1 MHKEGALFPLATARH
16 KYEIDMCTGSL
27 PQKILLFSLP
37 LMATGMLQ
45 LLFNAADI
53 IVVGRYVG
61 SHALAAVGSNG
72 SIINLIVNLFMGISI
87 GGSAV
92 IAQHYG
98 AAQYED
104 VSEATH
110 TCMLV
115 GLISGF
121 FVMVV
126 GVVCTPA
133 ILRLMDTPD
142 DVLPLAILYL
152 RIYFLGMPG
161 SMLYNFG
168 AAVLRGVGDTR
179 RPLIFLFFAGIVNVG
194 LNLLL
199 VIQFNLSVA
208 GVGIATVV
216 SQYISAALVLW
227 CMLKT
232 DGCYHIVLKEL
243 RIHRDKLIRILKIG
257 IPAGLQGAIFSISNV
272 LIQSSINSFGSTA
285 MAGNAAAVN
294 IEGFVFTSCNSVAQ
308 ASLTFTSQ
316 NLGAGQYKRLRGITL
331 WCLALGIL
339 LSEILGFIAYGFG
352 NSLLAFYNK
361 DSEVIAMGMIRMMI
375 VGTTYGLDAIMDI
388 MADIIRRDGQLCHA
402 HDRHSHRRLR
412 LPCGVD
418 LYHFR
423 HSPRSAGTLHLLP
436 HQLDLDLAHP
446 HHLLFHRQAPP
457 TERPNGG
464 SSISMSRMKLITL
477 TLALLATLLV
487 FTACGNPI
495 SEIVHGDPPQA
506 GTPDA
511 SDPLSPEPEPEPEE
525 TEEQRRARLIK
536 KMEDIF
542 AAAEPMENY
551 TFTLNDPVTVEG
563 REYYYGVWQRVI
575 TDYDTQ
581 SRYLST
587 VAEFFITPD
596 GDECY
601 IGNHFP
607 ANEGN
612 GETVVFS
619 SGNIFE
625 EINNG

>member
-1 MHKEGALFPLATARH
+1 
-16 KYEIDMCTGSL
+16 MCTGSL

-98 AAQYED
+98 AGQYQD

-121 FVMVV
+121 FVMAV
-126 GVVCTPA
+126 GLVCTPA

-179 RPLIFLFFAGIVNVG
+179 RPLIFLFFAGVVNVA

-199 VIQFNLSVA
+199 VIQYNMSVA

-232 DGCYHIVLKEL
+232 DGCYHIEKKAL

-272 LIQSSINSFGSTA
+272 LIQSSINSFGSIA

-316 NLGAGQYKRLRGITL
+316 NLGAGQYRRLRGITI
-331 WCLALGIL
+331 WCLVLGIL
-339 LSEILGFIAYGFG
+339 LSEALGFIAYGLG
-352 NSLLAFYNK
+352 HPLLSFYNK

-388 MADIIRRDGQLCHA
+388 MADIIRGLGSSVMPMVVTLIGACGFRVVWIYTIFAAYHDLRVLYISYPISWILTSIA
-402 HDRHSHRRLR
+402 HIICYFIVKRRRLR
-412 LPCGVD
+412 GLTEGV
-418 LYHFR
+418 
-423 HSPRSAGTLHLLP
+423 
-436 HQLDLDLAHP
+436 
-446 HHLLFHRQAPP
+446 P
-457 TERPNGG
+457 T
-464 SSISMSRMKLITL
+464 
-477 TLALLATLLV
+477 V
-487 FTACGNPI
+487 
-495 SEIVHGDPPQA
+495 
-506 GTPDA
+506 
-511 SDPLSPEPEPEPEE
+511 
-525 TEEQRRARLIK
+525 
-536 KMEDIF
+536 
-542 AAAEPMENY
+542 
-551 TFTLNDPVTVEG
+551 
-563 REYYYGVWQRVI
+563 
-575 TDYDTQ
+575 
-581 SRYLST
+581 
-587 VAEFFITPD
+587 
-596 GDECY
+596 
-601 IGNHFP
+601 
-607 ANEGN
+607 
-612 GETVVFS
+612 
-619 SGNIFE
+619 
-625 EINNG
+625 

>member
-216 SQYISAALVLW
+216 SQYISAALVLV
-227 CMLKT
+227 LVFSLFFRIIQV
-232 DGCYHIVLKEL
+232 DGESMVPTLQNG
-243 RIHRDKLIRILKIG
+243 DKLIVWG
-257 IPAGLQGAIFSISNV
+257 AGYEPQRGDVVIVDSY
-272 LIQSSINSFGSTA
+272 TA
-285 MAGNAAAVN
+285 YGKPLVKRVIARGGDVVN
-294 IEGFVFTSCNSVAQ
+294 ID
-308 ASLTFTSQ
+308 
-316 NLGAGQYKRLRGITL
+316 Y
-331 WCLALGIL
+331 
-339 LSEILGFIAYGFG
+339 
-352 NSLLAFYNK
+352 
-361 DSEVIAMGMIRMMI
+361 
-375 VGTTYGLDAIMDI
+375 
-388 MADIIRRDGQLCHA
+388 
-402 HDRHSHRRLR
+402 
-412 LPCGVD
+412 
-418 LYHFR
+418 
-423 HSPRSAGTLHLLP
+423 
-436 HQLDLDLAHP
+436 
-446 HHLLFHRQAPP
+446 
-457 TERPNGG
+457 
-464 SSISMSRMKLITL
+464 
-477 TLALLATLLV
+477 
-487 FTACGNPI
+487 
-495 SEIVHGDPPQA
+495 QA
-506 GTPDA
+506 GTVSVNGEILQEA
-511 SDPLSPEPEPEPEE
+511 Y
-525 TEEQRRARLIK
+525 I
-536 KMEDIF
+536 
-542 AAAEPMENY
+542 AEPTYLGYDVTFPY
-551 TFTLNDPVTVEG
+551 TVPEGTVFVMGDNRNASLDSRSSYVGCIDERDILG
-563 REYYYGVWQRVI
+563 KVLLCFLPFSDFGVVK
-575 TDYDTQ
+575 
-581 SRYLST
+581 
-587 VAEFFITPD
+587 
-596 GDECY
+596 
-601 IGNHFP
+601 
-607 ANEGN
+607 
-612 GETVVFS
+612 
-619 SGNIFE
+619 
-625 EINNG
+625 

>member
-388 MADIIRRDGQLCHA
+388 MADIIRGMGSSVMPMIVTLIGACGFRVVWIYTIFATH
-402 HDRHSHRRLR
+402 HDLRVLYISYPISWILTSLTHIICYFIVKRRRLSGLRREFHQYEPYETDHLDLGLAGHPSGIHR
-412 LPCGVD
+412 LRQSHQRDRPW
-418 LYHFR
+418 
-423 HSPRSAGTLHLLP
+423 RSAPGWNPGCFRSPLPRARTGTGGNRGTAPCPPHKKDGGYLCGGRADGELHL
-436 HQLDLDLAHP
+436 HP
-446 HHLLFHRQAPP
+446 Q
-457 TERPNGG
+457 
-464 SSISMSRMKLITL
+464 
-477 TLALLATLLV
+477 
-487 FTACGNPI
+487 
-495 SEIVHGDPPQA
+495 
-506 GTPDA
+506 
-511 SDPLSPEPEPEPEE
+511 
-525 TEEQRRARLIK
+525 
-536 KMEDIF
+536 
-542 AAAEPMENY
+542 
-551 TFTLNDPVTVEG
+551 
-563 REYYYGVWQRVI
+563 
-575 TDYDTQ
+575 
-581 SRYLST
+581 
-587 VAEFFITPD
+587 
-596 GDECY
+596 
-601 IGNHFP
+601 
-607 ANEGN
+607 
-612 GETVVFS
+612 
-619 SGNIFE
+619 
-625 EINNG
+625 

>member
-257 IPAGLQGAIFSISNV
+257 IPAGLQSSMFSISNV
-272 LIQSSINSFGSTA
+272 LIQSAINSFGA
-285 MAGNAAAVN
+285 AAIAGNTAAAS
-294 IEGFVFTSCNSVAQ
+294 IEGFATTVSNSISQ
-308 ASLTFTSQ
+308 AALTFSSQ
-316 NLGAGQYKRLRGITL
+316 NMGAEKYQRVRRVLAVCLAATLVGGLTLGLLIYAFGTPLLSLFNTDPDVIANGLIRVSHNMPLYVLFCMQDTFVGQLRGI
-331 WCLALGIL
+331 G
-339 LSEILGFIAYGFG
+339 Y
-352 NSLLAFYNK
+352 SLLPTITSLSGICLLRVVWLYTAFAA
-361 DSEVIAMGMIRMMI
+361 SP
-375 VGTTYGLDAIMDI
+375 TLDT
-388 MADIIRRDGQLCHA
+388 
-402 HDRHSHRRLR
+402 
-412 LPCGVD
+412 
-418 LYHFR
+418 LYL
-423 HSPRSAGTLHLLP
+423 SYPVSWAV
-436 HQLDLDLAHP
+436 
-446 HHLLFHRQAPP
+446 
-457 TERPNGG
+457 
-464 SSISMSRMKLITL
+464 
-477 TLALLATLLV
+477 TLAALV
-487 FTACGNPI
+487 
-495 SEIVHGDPPQA
+495 V
-506 GTPDA
+506 
-511 SDPLSPEPEPEPEE
+511 
-525 TEEQRRARLIK
+525 
-536 KMEDIF
+536 
-542 AAAEPMENY
+542 
-551 TFTLNDPVTVEG
+551 
-563 REYYYGVWQRVI
+563 
-575 TDYDTQ
+575 
-581 SRYLST
+581 
-587 VAEFFITPD
+587 
-596 GDECY
+596 CY
-601 IGNHFP
+601 
-607 ANEGN
+607 A
-612 GETVVFS
+612 VVVRKLPKA
-619 SGNIFE
+619 
-625 EINNG
+625 

>member
-179 RPLIFLFFAGIVNVG
+179 SSFSLPASSM
-194 LNLLL
+194 
-199 VIQFNLSVA
+199 SVS
-208 GVGIATVV
+208 TCF
-216 SQYISAALVLW
+216 W
-227 CMLKT
+227 
-232 DGCYHIVLKEL
+232 
-243 RIHRDKLIRILKIG
+243 
-257 IPAGLQGAIFSISNV
+257 
-272 LIQSSINSFGSTA
+272 SS
-285 MAGNAAAVN
+285 
-294 IEGFVFTSCNSVAQ
+294 
-308 ASLTFTSQ
+308 
-316 NLGAGQYKRLRGITL
+316 
-331 WCLALGIL
+331 
-339 LSEILGFIAYGFG
+339 
-352 NSLLAFYNK
+352 
-361 DSEVIAMGMIRMMI
+361 
-375 VGTTYGLDAIMDI
+375 
-388 MADIIRRDGQLCHA
+388 
-402 HDRHSHRRLR
+402 
-412 LPCGVD
+412 
-418 LYHFR
+418 
-423 HSPRSAGTLHLLP
+423 
-436 HQLDLDLAHP
+436 
-446 HHLLFHRQAPP
+446 
-457 TERPNGG
+457 
-464 SSISMSRMKLITL
+464 SSISVWRAS
-477 TLALLATLLV
+477 ALPPL
-487 FTACGNPI
+487 FRSISPPRWCCGAC
-495 SEIVHGDPPQA
+495 
-506 GTPDA
+506 
-511 SDPLSPEPEPEPEE
+511 
-525 TEEQRRARLIK
+525 
-536 KMEDIF
+536 
-542 AAAEPMENY
+542 
-551 TFTLNDPVTVEG
+551 
-563 REYYYGVWQRVI
+563 
-575 TDYDTQ
+575 
-581 SRYLST
+581 
-587 VAEFFITPD
+587 
-596 GDECY
+596 
-601 IGNHFP
+601 
-607 ANEGN
+607 
-612 GETVVFS
+612 
-619 SGNIFE
+619 
-625 EINNG
+625 

>member
-1 MHKEGALFPLATARH
+1 MPQQRPRRCTRLFPNMHKEGALFPLATARH

-61 SHALAAVGSNG
+61 RHALAAVGSNG

-316 NLGAGQYKRLRGITL
+316 NLGARRYDRIDRIFWGS
-331 WCLALGIL
+331 CA
-339 LSEILGFIAYGFG
+339 A
-352 NSLLAFYNK
+352 
-361 DSEVIAMGMIRMMI
+361 VC
-375 VGTTYGLDAIMDI
+375 
-388 MADIIRRDGQLCHA
+388 II
-402 HDRHSHRRLR
+402 
-412 LPCGVD
+412 GV
-418 LYHFR
+418 
-423 HSPRSAGTLHLLP
+423 
-436 HQLDLDLAHP
+436 
-446 HHLLFHRQAPP
+446 
-457 TERPNGG
+457 
-464 SSISMSRMKLITL
+464 
-477 TLALLATLLV
+477 
-487 FTACGNPI
+487 
-495 SEIVHGDPPQA
+495 
-506 GTPDA
+506 
-511 SDPLSPEPEPEPEE
+511 PLS
-525 TEEQRRARLIK
+525 L
-536 KMEDIF
+536 
-542 AAAEPMENY
+542 
-551 TFTLNDPVTVEG
+551 
-563 REYYYGVWQRVI
+563 
-575 TDYDTQ
+575 
-581 SRYLST
+581 LST
-587 VAEFFITPD
+587 VFGPQLLGIYIARSDPAYDAIIQNGVIRNYYVIAPYILCGLMDTTCGMVRGLGRAWLPMLVSLTGACLLRIVWIWTFFRWTHTLEMLYISYPISWIVTAAVHAV
-596 GDECY
+596 CY
-601 IGNHFP
+601 FVIWKKLRAKLEQAAP
-607 ANEGN
+607 QTEQA
-612 GETVVFS
+612 
-619 SGNIFE
+619 
-625 EINNG
+625 

>member
-316 NLGAGQYKRLRGITL
+316 NLGAGKNERVRHGCRSGVTIGMTMGAIFAVVFYVFAKPLVYAFISDGNLEAVDVGVDFLHIVTPFYVFLSIKLMVDGVQRGAARMLQFMIATLSDLFLRVVLSFTLSPIFGIRGV
-331 WCLALGIL
+331 WYSWPIGW
-339 LSEILGFIAYGFG
+339 
-352 NSLLAFYNK
+352 
-361 DSEVIAMGMIRMMI
+361 I
-375 VGTTYGLDAIMDI
+375 VGIVL
-388 MADIIRRDGQLCHA
+388 
-402 HDRHSHRRLR
+402 S
-412 LPCGVD
+412 
-418 LYHFR
+418 
-423 HSPRSAGTLHLLP
+423 
-436 HQLDLDLAHP
+436 
-446 HHLLFHRQAPP
+446 
-457 TERPNGG
+457 
-464 SSISMSRMKLITL
+464 
-477 TLALLATLLV
+477 ATLYLV
-487 FTACGNPI
+487 WARKLTSG
-495 SEIVHGDPPQA
+495 EEK
-506 GTPDA
+506 TPV
-511 SDPLSPEPEPEPEE
+511 
-525 TEEQRRARLIK
+525 K
-536 KMEDIF
+536 
-542 AAAEPMENY
+542 AE
-551 TFTLNDPVTVEG
+551 
-563 REYYYGVWQRVI
+563 
-575 TDYDTQ
+575 
-581 SRYLST
+581 
-587 VAEFFITPD
+587 
-596 GDECY
+596 
-601 IGNHFP
+601 
-607 ANEGN
+607 
-612 GETVVFS
+612 
-619 SGNIFE
+619 
-625 EINNG
+625 

>member
-216 SQYISAALVLW
+216 SQYISAALVL
-227 CMLKT
+227 
-232 DGCYHIVLKEL
+232 VLVFSLFL
-243 RIHRDKLIRILKIG
+243 RIIQVDGSSMVPTLVNGDKLI
-257 IPAGLQGAIFSISNV
+257 V
-272 LIQSSINSFGSTA
+272 W
-285 MAGNAAAVN
+285 
-294 IEGFVFTSCNSVAQ
+294 
-308 ASLTFTSQ
+308 
-316 NLGAGQYKRLRGITL
+316 GAGYTPQRGDVVIVDSYTSYGKPLVKRVIAKGGDTISIDYDSGVVMVNGEVLQEDYIAEPTY
-331 WCLALGIL
+331 LGYDVQFPYTVPEGTVFVMGDNRNQSLDSRSTYVGCID
-339 LSEILGFIAYGFG
+339 ERDILGKVLVCFLPFSDFG
-352 NSLLAFYNK
+352 
-361 DSEVIAMGMIRMMI
+361 
-375 VGTTYGLDAIMDI
+375 
-388 MADIIRRDGQLCHA
+388 
-402 HDRHSHRRLR
+402 
-412 LPCGVD
+412 
-418 LYHFR
+418 
-423 HSPRSAGTLHLLP
+423 
-436 HQLDLDLAHP
+436 
-446 HHLLFHRQAPP
+446 
-457 TERPNGG
+457 
-464 SSISMSRMKLITL
+464 
-477 TLALLATLLV
+477 
-487 FTACGNPI
+487 
-495 SEIVHGDPPQA
+495 
-506 GTPDA
+506 
-511 SDPLSPEPEPEPEE
+511 
-525 TEEQRRARLIK
+525 
-536 KMEDIF
+536 
-542 AAAEPMENY
+542 
-551 TFTLNDPVTVEG
+551 
-563 REYYYGVWQRVI
+563 
-575 TDYDTQ
+575 
-581 SRYLST
+581 
-587 VAEFFITPD
+587 
-596 GDECY
+596 
-601 IGNHFP
+601 
-607 ANEGN
+607 
-612 GETVVFS
+612 VVK
-619 SGNIFE
+619 
-625 EINNG
+625 

>member
-53 IVVGRYVG
+53 IVVGRHVG

-243 RIHRDKLIRILKIG
+243 CIHRDKLIRILKIG

-388 MADIIRRDGQLCHA
+388 MADIIRGMGSSVMPMIVTLIGACGFRVVWIYTIFATH
-402 HDRHSHRRLR
+402 HDLRVLYISYPISWILTSLTHIICYFIVKRRRLSG
-412 LPCGVD
+412 LTEGVP
-418 LYHFR
+418 
-423 HSPRSAGTLHLLP
+423 S
-436 HQLDLDLAHP
+436 
-446 HHLLFHRQAPP
+446 
-457 TERPNGG
+457 
-464 SSISMSRMKLITL
+464 
-477 TLALLATLLV
+477 V
-487 FTACGNPI
+487 
-495 SEIVHGDPPQA
+495 
-506 GTPDA
+506 
-511 SDPLSPEPEPEPEE
+511 
-525 TEEQRRARLIK
+525 
-536 KMEDIF
+536 
-542 AAAEPMENY
+542 
-551 TFTLNDPVTVEG
+551 
-563 REYYYGVWQRVI
+563 
-575 TDYDTQ
+575 
-581 SRYLST
+581 
-587 VAEFFITPD
+587 
-596 GDECY
+596 
-601 IGNHFP
+601 
-607 ANEGN
+607 
-612 GETVVFS
+612 
-619 SGNIFE
+619 
-625 EINNG
+625 

>member
-126 GVVCTPA
+126 GVACTPA

-339 LSEILGFIAYGFG
+339 LSEVLGFIAYGFG

-388 MADIIRRDGQLCHA
+388 MADIIRGMGSSVMPMIVTLIGACGFRVVWIYTIFATH
-402 HDRHSHRRLR
+402 HDLRVLYISYPISWILTSLTHIICYFIVKRRRLSG
-412 LPCGVD
+412 LTEGVP
-418 LYHFR
+418 
-423 HSPRSAGTLHLLP
+423 S
-436 HQLDLDLAHP
+436 
-446 HHLLFHRQAPP
+446 
-457 TERPNGG
+457 
-464 SSISMSRMKLITL
+464 
-477 TLALLATLLV
+477 V
-487 FTACGNPI
+487 
-495 SEIVHGDPPQA
+495 
-506 GTPDA
+506 
-511 SDPLSPEPEPEPEE
+511 
-525 TEEQRRARLIK
+525 
-536 KMEDIF
+536 
-542 AAAEPMENY
+542 
-551 TFTLNDPVTVEG
+551 
-563 REYYYGVWQRVI
+563 
-575 TDYDTQ
+575 
-581 SRYLST
+581 
-587 VAEFFITPD
+587 
-596 GDECY
+596 
-601 IGNHFP
+601 
-607 ANEGN
+607 
-612 GETVVFS
+612 
-619 SGNIFE
+619 
-625 EINNG
+625 

>member
-1 MHKEGALFPLATARH
+1 
-16 KYEIDMCTGSL
+16 
-27 PQKILLFSLP
+27 
-37 LMATGMLQ
+37 
-45 LLFNAADI
+45 
-53 IVVGRYVG
+53 
-61 SHALAAVGSNG
+61 
-72 SIINLIVNLFMGISI
+72 
-87 GGSAV
+87 
-92 IAQHYG
+92 
-98 AAQYED
+98 
-104 VSEATH
+104 
-110 TCMLV
+110 MLV

-126 GVVCTPA
+126 GAVCTPA

-388 MADIIRRDGQLCHA
+388 MADIIRGMGSSVMPMIVTLIGACGFRVVWIYTIFATH
-402 HDRHSHRRLR
+402 HDLRVLYISYPISWILTSLTHTICYFIVKRRRL
-412 LPCGVD
+412 CG
-418 LYHFR
+418 L
-423 HSPRSAGTLHLLP
+423 
-436 HQLDLDLAHP
+436 
-446 HHLLFHRQAPP
+446 
-457 TERPNGG
+457 TE
-464 SSISMSRMKLITL
+464 
-477 TLALLATLLV
+477 
-487 FTACGNPI
+487 
-495 SEIVHGDPPQA
+495 
-506 GTPDA
+506 
-511 SDPLSPEPEPEPEE
+511 
-525 TEEQRRARLIK
+525 
-536 KMEDIF
+536 
-542 AAAEPMENY
+542 
-551 TFTLNDPVTVEG
+551 
-563 REYYYGVWQRVI
+563 GVPSV
-575 TDYDTQ
+575 
-581 SRYLST
+581 
-587 VAEFFITPD
+587 
-596 GDECY
+596 
-601 IGNHFP
+601 
-607 ANEGN
+607 
-612 GETVVFS
+612 
-619 SGNIFE
+619 
-625 EINNG
+625 